1 MQNPNEDTEWNDVLR
16 AKGILPAKPKEAEIN
31 EDDIVKMLEDTIKQK
46 SGSKKHNLLH
56 TSISSS
62 LILSANKDYQI
73 TFFINNEFSPLVK
86 DMADMDLDELDEL
99 EDEEEEQIMLQMR
112 NRRIAE
118 MKALQ
123 AKSQ

>member
-1 MQNPNEDTEWNDVLR
+1 
-16 AKGILPAKPKEAEIN
+16 
-31 EDDIVKMLEDTIKQK
+31 MLTK
-46 SGSKKHNLLH
+46 
-56 TSISSS
+56 
-62 LILSANKDYQI
+62 I

-99 EDEEEEQIMLQMR
+99 EDEEEEQILLQMR
-112 NRRIAE
+112 NQRIAE

>member
-16 AKGILPAKPKEAEIN
+16 AKGILPPKPKEAEIN
-31 EDDIVKMLEDTIKQK
+31 EDDLVQMLEDTIKQK
-46 SGSKKHNLLH
+46 SG
-56 TSISSS
+56 
-62 LILSANKDYQI
+62 
-73 TFFINNEFSPLVK
+73 VK

-99 EDEEEEQIMLQMR
+99 EDEEEERILLQMR
-112 NRRIAE
+112 NQRIAE